1 MFLNANIKRFC
12 LINNEKEK
20 RLKNMKLFDEKT
32 KGKET
37 VLKKRRKK
45 RDSSKREGK

>member
-1 MFLNANIKRFC
+1 MFLNANVKRFC

-20 RLKNMKLFDEKT
+20 RLKSTKLFDEKT

-37 VLKKRRKK
+37 LLKKRRQRERELKK
-45 RDSSKREGK
+45 